1 MEKNLFIDNQCI
13 VNNYFR
19 YLSFF
24 FDFIEQ
30 CSWKITIFAFQFSR
44 NGLLRVQKSI
54 LCQGINS

>member
-24 FDFIEQ
+24 LILLNNVLGKLLYLP
-30 CSWKITIFAFQFSR
+30 SNFQ
-44 NGLLRVQKSI
+44 GMG
-54 LCQGINS
+54 C